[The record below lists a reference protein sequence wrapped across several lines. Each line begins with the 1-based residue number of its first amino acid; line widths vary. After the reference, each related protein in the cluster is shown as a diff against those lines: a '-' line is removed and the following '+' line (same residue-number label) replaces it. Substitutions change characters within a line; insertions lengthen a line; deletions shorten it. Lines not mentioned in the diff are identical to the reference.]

1 MGERTIRR
9 WSQVHRWT
17 SLVCTAFLL
26 LLCLTGLP
34 LIFREEIQQHFYL
47 PAMEQVSAGTVA
59 PSLDRIVAQARS
71 LRPGEVVQLVFF
83 DAQRPIISVA
93 TAPSAQ
99 TPFER
104 AHVQPFDRRTGKPVA
119 PLAGTTGFLHWMEEL
134 HVRLFLGLPGSLFLG
149 AMGLVFLASLV
160 SGVVLYA
167 PFMRRLAFGTIR
179 TTSRRVRWLDLHNLL
194 GIATAAWLLV
204 VGSTGV
210 LNTLDVPIAGYWQAT
225 GLTEMTAA
233 YRGQAA
239 PTTLTS
245 LDAAVATAERA
256 SPGMRPYSIAFPGNA
271 FSSPH
276 HYALFMA
283 GDSDLTKYLLRPT
296 LVDAQTGRLTAVR
309 DMPLLVRTL
318 FVSRPLHFGDYAGMP
333 FKLLW
338 AALDIVAIL
347 VLGSG
352 LYLWLSKRP
361 SRGSMPR

>member
-17 SLVCTAFLL
+17 SLACTAFLL

-34 LIFREEIQQHFYL
+34 LIFRDEIEQQFYL
-47 PAMEQVSAGTVA
+47 PAMAQVPAGTVA
-59 PSLDRIVAQARS
+59 PSLDAIVAQARAR
-71 LRPGEVVQLVFF
+71 RPGEVVQLVFF
-83 DAQRPIISVA
+83 DAQRPIVSVA
-93 TAPSAQ
+93 TAPGAQ
-99 TPFER
+99 TPFAQ
-104 AHVQPFDRRTGKPVA
+104 AHVQPFDRRTGRPVA
-119 PLAGTTGFLHWMEEL
+119 APPAASGFLHWMEDA

-149 AMGLVFLASLV
+149 AMGLVFLAALV
-160 SGVVLYA
+160 SGVVVYA
-167 PFMRRLAFGTIR
+167 PFMRRLRFGTVR
-179 TTSRRVRWLDLHNLL
+179 QTSARVRWLDLHNLL
-194 GIATAAWLLV
+194 GIATALWLLV
-204 VGSTGV
+204 VGATGV

-225 GLTEMTAA
+225 GLAEMTAA

-239 PTTLTS
+239 PTRLAS
-245 LDAAVATAERA
+245 LDAAVTTAERA
-256 SPGMRPYSIAFPGNA
+256 SPGMRPYSIAYPGNA

-318 FVSRPLHFGDYAGMP
+318 FVSRPLHFGDYAGLP
-333 FKLLW
+333 LKLLW

-352 LYLWLSKRP
+352 LYLWLAKRR
-361 SRGSMPR
+361 SRRGLPQ